1 MLEDTRVE
9 TERKEPPVG
18 KKLVKVKKTRQYF
31 DAKGFMVAEDYE
43 SVEEVDDIQP
53 AKKQPV
59 KVEKRQIP
67 LDK

>member
-9 TERKEPPVG
+9 TERKEPPIG

-67 LDK
+67 

>member
-1 MLEDTRVE
+1 
-9 TERKEPPVG
+9 
-18 KKLVKVKKTRQYF
+18 
-31 DAKGFMVAEDYE
+31 MVAEDYE

>member
-1 MLEDTRVE
+1 MSEDTRVE

-18 KKLVKVKKTRQYF
+18 KKFVKVKKTRQYF

-43 SVEEVDDIQP
+43 SVEEVDDVQP

-59 KVEKRQIP
+59 KVEKRPIP
-67 LDK
+67 